1 MFKTI
6 GYDLTRRS
14 NRNYTYAVIF
24 KNMSATNPGLG
35 ATWHISKA
43 LAEKS
48 AKAFA
53 KRSHLQVIEIVE
65 VEAKS

>member
-6 GYDLTRRS
+6 GYDFTRRS
-14 NRNYTYAVIF
+14 NRDYTHAVIY
-24 KNMSATNPGLG
+24 KNVSDTNPGIS
-35 ATWHISKA
+35 ATWHTSKA

-53 KRSHLQVIEIVE
+53 TRSHLKVIEIVE
-65 VEAKS
+65 VKAK

>member
-6 GYDLTRRS
+6 GYEFTRRS
-14 NRNYTYAVIF
+14 NRNYTHAVIY
-24 KNMSATNPGLG
+24 NNISEVNPGIG
-35 ATWHISKA
+35 ATWHTSKA

-53 KRSHLQVIEIVE
+53 TKNHLEIIAIVE
-65 VEAKS
+65 VEAK

>member
-6 GYDLTRRS
+6 GYDFTRRS
-14 NRNYTYAVIF
+14 NRDYTHAVIY
-24 KNMSATNPGLG
+24 KNVSDTNPGTG
-35 ATWHISKA
+35 ATWHTSKA

-53 KRSHLQVIEIVE
+53 TRSHLEVIEIVE
-65 VEAKS
+65 VEAM

>member
-6 GYDLTRRS
+6 GYDFTRRS
-14 NRNYTYAVIF
+14 NRDYTHAVIYE
-24 KNMSATNPGLG
+24 NVSSVNPGIG
-35 ATWHISKA
+35 ATWHTSKA

-53 KRSHLQVIEIVE
+53 TRDHLKIIDIVE
-65 VEAKS
+65 VEAK

>member
-6 GYDLTRRS
+6 GYDFTRRS
-14 NRNYTYAVIF
+14 NRNYTHAVIY
-24 KNMSATNPGLG
+24 KNVSDTNFGTG
-35 ATWHISKA
+35 ATWHTSKA

-53 KRSHLQVIEIVE
+53 KRSHLEIIEIVE
-65 VEAKS
+65 VEAK